1 MATPTNPP
9 FNPLAEVALEPDL
22 WGWPRWLRELIRV
35 FNGQA
40 HRQFWVRELIF
51 SAKSRPRTDVVQ
63 RGLVAVLFF
72 NFVNMA
78 SSAKS
83 FVRTQTNSRYAE
95 TRVPSS
101 EKLTRISEELELRK
115 PSIDVVIARF
125 RDMVSLV
132 FIWRRYDNFMQ
143 NFNN

>member
-35 FNGQA
+35 FNDQA
-40 HRQFWVRELIF
+40 HRHFWVRELIF
-51 SAKSRPRTDVVQ
+51 SAKIRPRTDVVQ
-63 RGLVAVLFF
+63 RGLLAVLFF

-83 FVRTQTNSRYAE
+83 FVRKQTNSRYAE

-115 PSIDVVIARF
+115 PSTVGSMQLTIRKSGGFRTPFHVIS
-125 RDMVSLV
+125 DSLA
-132 FIWRRYDNFMQ
+132 FCL
-143 NFNN
+143 

>member
-1 MATPTNPP
+1 MRIRCGHHLC
-9 FNPLAEVALEPDL
+9 FIGKL
-22 WGWPRWLRELIRV
+22 WGWPRWVTELMSV
-35 FNGQA
+35 LYDQA

-51 SAKSRPRTDVVQ
+51 SAKTRPRTDVVQ
-63 RGLVAVLFF
+63 RGLLAVLVF

-83 FVRTQTNSRYAE
+83 FVRTQTNSRYAG

-115 PSIDVVIARF
+115 PSNV
-125 RDMVSLV
+125 LKL
-132 FIWRRYDNFMQ
+132 
-143 NFNN
+143 